1 MGMRLL
7 VGLAGMM
14 MLLAVVP
21 ARADAGNFS
30 DRFTLREWGVQAG
43 GGDSLRSG
51 VQLYTLQPYFGLA
64 IWEPI
69 DTFFD
74 GIGAEAL
81 WVIEPWVAISDDTKG
96 DSQSTSFEIGV
107 SPIFFRLTFGDWKL
121 RPYIEG
127 GLGIV
132 YTELR
137 SEIRIGDT
145 LGTRIQFASQ
155 GGVGL
160 QYSLNPDMALAL
172 SARFR
177 HISNA
182 GMDSQNPGIDTIYGL
197 LGFTFR

>member
-1 MGMRLL
+1 MLMRLL
-7 VGLAGMM
+7 VGMA

-21 ARADAGNFS
+21 ARADAGDFS

-43 GGDSLRSG
+43 GGSSLRSG

-64 IWEPI
+64 MWEPI

-74 GIGAEAL
+74 RIDAEPL
-81 WVIEPWVAISDDTKG
+81 WVIEPWVAVSDDTKG
-96 DSQSTSFEIGV
+96 DKSTSFEIGV
-107 SPIFFRLTFGDWKL
+107 SPIFFRLTFGDGKF
-121 RPYIEG
+121 RPYLEG

-137 SEIRIGDT
+137 SEIRVGNT

-160 QYSLNPDMALAL
+160 QYTLNPDMALAL